1 MIGMMLNAIFAA
13 LLALS
18 SVAVRADQTA
28 APAPTAAAPATAK
41 TAAPEKSSATLPAAP
56 GAPLPDSALPPLPQ
70 LDRIV
75 YAKIHSG
82 IVISEA
88 TDSEGHGGIARGW
101 AVCHCTVDAV
111 WAVLT
116 NHAPFATFMPRVTG
130 MEISRRT
137 EHGERGLQSIDAS
150 IKTVKYALDYSW
162 DPAKRLIEFHLAKD
176 VPHDLNEVDGSWQ
189 LWPIDHGAATLLAYQ
204 SAVDTGAQIPG
215 FIRSYLADRGV
226 KDTMEAIRKRA
237 EANPVSRSPP

>member
-1 MIGMMLNAIFAA
+1 MRRMMPKATLVA
-13 LLALS
+13 LLALFA
-18 SVAVRADQTA
+18 VAARADQSTLPASAPA
-28 APAPTAAAPATAK
+28 APSAVNAAALGKSAT
-41 TAAPEKSSATLPAAP
+41 TLPAAP

-101 AVCHCTVDAV
+101 AVCHCSVDSV

-116 NHAPFATFMPRVTG
+116 NHAPFATFMPRVTS
-130 MEISRRT
+130 MEILKRT
-137 EHGERGLQSIDAS
+137 EHGERALQSIDAS

-162 DPAKRLIEFHLAKD
+162 DPARRFIEFHLVKD
-176 VPHDLNEVDGSWQ
+176 LPHDLVDIDGSWQ

-237 EANPVSRSPP
+237 EANPVSR